1 MRVVCA
7 KKESA
12 LGLRGAIPG
21 SEALD
26 RKGLADLAREKEPGA
41 GVCRLL
47 EVESE
52 GAAFGERASA
62 IGEADRRD
70 GTLVC
75 LAQAGADEH
84 LGAEHSSPRD
94 WPADL
99 DGSPCRKRGAVAFWR
114 KRDTSDG
121 ASRTSSPAIGDDD
134 VERLLPAMAHL
145 TRGTR
150 GFAVASHSCP
160 CGLAGAYGMIVL
172 RLPRMSAN
180 HTNVA
185 IPIQPSTMPAIA
197 SPSPVCLPP
206 EALI

>member
-26 RKGLADLAREKEPGA
+26 RKGLADLASEKEPGA

-62 IGEADRRD
+62 IAEADRRD

-75 LAQAGADEH
+75 LA
-84 LGAEHSSPRD
+84 LR
-94 WPADL
+94 PAR
-99 DGSPCRKRGAVAFWR
+99 GTNISAPSTRAPAIGRPTSTVTPCRQRVAVAFWR
-114 KRDTSDG
+114 NRDTGIIAVDHG
-121 ASRTSSPAIGDDD
+121 VEARIG
-134 VERLLPAMAHL
+134 
-145 TRGTR
+145 G
-150 GFAVASHSCP
+150 
-160 CGLAGAYGMIVL
+160 GL
-172 RLPRMSAN
+172 SAE
-180 HTNVA
+180 VR
-185 IPIQPSTMPAIA
+185 P
-197 SPSPVCLPP
+197 
-206 EALI
+206 

>member
-1 MRVVCA
+1 MRLVCA

-26 RKGLADLAREKEPGA
+26 RKGLADLASEKEPGA

-75 LAQAGADEH
+75 LA
-84 LGAEHSSPRD
+84 LM
-94 WPADL
+94 PAR
-99 DGSPCRKRGAVAFWR
+99 GTNISAPSTRAPAIGRPTSTVTPCRKRVAVAFCW
-114 KRDTSDG
+114 KRDNGHRRPRLAARLEIDSGDLVRDERFLEPCA
-121 ASRTSSPAIGDDD
+121 AS
-134 VERLLPAMAHL
+134 V
-145 TRGTR
+145 
-150 GFAVASHSCP
+150 
-160 CGLAGAYGMIVL
+160 Y
-172 RLPRMSAN
+172 
-180 HTNVA
+180 
-185 IPIQPSTMPAIA
+185 QPSTTATEVDASRSSCAPIA
-197 SPSPVCLPP
+197 PTIGACANTRLTSSRSAVRSRRRSSFAA
-206 EALI
+206 E

>member
-1 MRVVCA
+1 CRVLA
-7 KKESA
+7 
-12 LGLRGAIPG
+12 
-21 SEALD
+21 EA
-26 RKGLADLAREKEPGA
+26 RH
-41 GVCRLL
+41 V
-47 EVESE
+47 
-52 GAAFGERASA
+52 
-62 IGEADRRD
+62 RR
-70 GTLVC
+70 
-75 LAQAGADEH
+75 
-84 LGAEHSSPRD
+84 
-94 WPADL
+94 
-99 DGSPCRKRGAVAFWR
+99 
-114 KRDTSDG
+114 

-150 GFAVASHSCP
+150 GFAVASHPGS

-185 IPIQPSTMPAIA
+185 MPIQPSTMPAIA

>member
-7 KKESA
+7 KKEST

-75 LAQAGADEH
+75 LA
-84 LGAEHSSPRD
+84 LR
-94 WPADL
+94 PA
-99 DGSPCRKRGAVAFWR
+99 RGTNISAPSTRAPAIGRPTSTVIHVGNGRRRFWR
-114 KRDTSDG
+114 KRDKDLLARLGPGGRAATMTLAELVDEYLEMHAGSSG
-121 ASRTSSPAIGDDD
+121 AGHGEPTMSWADHPTRN
-134 VERLLPAMAHL
+134 VE
-145 TRGTR
+145 T
-150 GFAVASHSCP
+150 
-160 CGLAGAYGMIVL
+160 
-172 RLPRMSAN
+172 
-180 HTNVA
+180 
-185 IPIQPSTMPAIA
+185 
-197 SPSPVCLPP
+197 
-206 EALI
+206 

>member
-26 RKGLADLAREKEPGA
+26 RKGLADLASEKEPGA

-70 GTLVC
+70 GRW
-75 LAQAGADEH
+75 
-84 LGAEHSSPRD
+84 S
-94 WPADL
+94 
-99 DGSPCRKRGAVAFWR
+99 
-114 KRDTSDG
+114 
-121 ASRTSSPAIGDDD
+121 ASRSDRHGGRTPRRRAL
-134 VERLLPAMAHL
+134 EPPR
-145 TRGTR
+145 
-150 GFAVASHSCP
+150 
-160 CGLAGAYGMIVL
+160 LAG
-172 RLPRMSAN
+172 RPRR
-180 HTNVA
+180 
-185 IPIQPSTMPAIA
+185 
-197 SPSPVCLPP
+197 
-206 EALI
+206 